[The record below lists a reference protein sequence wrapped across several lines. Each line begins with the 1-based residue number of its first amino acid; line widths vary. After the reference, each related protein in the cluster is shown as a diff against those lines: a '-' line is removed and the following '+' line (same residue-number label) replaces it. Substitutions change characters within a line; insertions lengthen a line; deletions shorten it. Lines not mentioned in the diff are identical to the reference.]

1 MKPMRL
7 GQLLTEADLNF
18 VVGAAAPDVVD
29 RERLKRLVL
38 EEEEFRDALL
48 GDDRVFRRAVDDQEI
63 LLRITPALY
72 FEILLRRALKEL
84 DGATHT
90 LERVGRQSIPVFD
103 TGEVAA
109 LLRSPEVLKYLA
121 EMLVS
126 FTRIRSYVMP
136 VRVGKG
142 IRRRVRFNDMD
153 IDSLRRFCATVDEEH
168 RFGFYKR
175 IADVCLFVA
184 GIFPDHTSGY
194 RRPAP
199 GGPRHAQAGRVRRG
213 LEDYERDGQKFYG
226 LAEEHPVARDLEL
239 SEVFGLLSQHFT
251 SARKPLTFIAT
262 QYLHSRHRQLFGGQA
277 HALAGW

>member
-1 MKPMRL
+1 MRP

-18 VVGAAAPDVVD
+18 VVGEAAPDVVD

-48 GDDRVFRRAVDDQEI
+48 GDDRVFRRVVDDRQI

-109 LLRSPEVLKYLA
+109 LLRRPEVLRYLA

-136 VRVGKG
+136 VRAGKG

-168 RFGFYKR
+168 RFGFYRR

-194 RRPAP
+194 RQSVP

-213 LEDYERDGQKFYG
+213 LEDYERDGQRFYG
-226 LAEEHPVARDLEL
+226 LAEKHPVARDLEL
-239 SEVFGLLSQHFT
+239 SEVFGLLSRHFT
-251 SARKPLTFIAT
+251 SARKPLAFIAT
-262 QYLHSRHRQLFGGQA
+262 RYLHSRHRQLFGGQA